1 MLGFGLTLLGG
12 CVSPPDAGGNRLCYF
27 PARSVTAAASSTL
40 TMYLNATRR
49 ATAENMAAS
58 AHEGLFYAENVQ
70 KTGTRVSSNN
80 WGLIAQSGDN
90 GDVLFLSM
98 CAKQGI
104 NDDPVYPYRT
114 HLNITRANNT
124 QKPAD
129 QPSLYISGNGLFSPK
144 LIVSIKDAS
153 VSVTDSF
160 SGEEKTTS
168 VPLSDV
174 RSAGDYP
181 RYAWL
186 GRNAGAV
193 FQFVVSAYT
202 NAGLGLHSRAQGMRT
217 LPLGFDAVE
226 ALHEYQSNTL
236 LEL

>member
-1 MLGFGLTLLGG
+1 MLGLGLTLLGG
-12 CVSPPDAGGNRLCYF
+12 CVSPLDAGGNRLCYF
-27 PARSVTAAASSTL
+27 PARSITAAVSSSL
-40 TMYLNATRR
+40 TMYMNATRR

-58 AHEGLFYAENVQ
+58 AHEGLFYAENVR

-80 WGLIAQSGDN
+80 WGLIAQSGDD
-90 GDVLFLSM
+90 GDVLFLTM
-98 CAKQGI
+98 CSKQGI
-104 NDDPVYPYRT
+104 KDDPDYPYRT
-114 HLNITRANNT
+114 HLNITRTDNT
-124 QKPAD
+124 ERPGD

-168 VPLSDV
+168 VPLPDV

-181 RYAWL
+181 RYSWL

-193 FQFVVSAYT
+193 FQFVVSAYANT
-202 NAGLGLHSRAQGMRT
+202 GLGLHSRAQGMRT
-217 LPLGFDAVE
+217 MPLGFEAVE